1 MPDRAQILRQ
11 LAGRDWPDAERFF
24 ERAQSDLAAPESI
37 GFRAVFASVQRR
49 LAALAGAPVAP
60 HPELAGLER
69 PHWTLTDY
77 VRAALVAEGLAA
89 VPSERQPAWH
99 LTLFEAGE
107 IGEQVSLLRTMSLL
121 PEAARFL
128 ETGLQAC
135 RTNAR
140 SVFEA
145 MVCENPFLLEHF
157 PPLNFNQAVL
167 KAVFMEVSARRIEQ
181 LETRITSELQRMA
194 AGYKSERLA
203 AGRSVPADIDYIIQY
218 GA

>member
-1 MPDRAQILRQ
+1 MSERAEILRQ
-11 LAGRDWPDAERFF
+11 LAEQHWPEAARFF
-24 ERAQSDLAAPESI
+24 GRAAGDLAAPESI
-37 GFRAVFASVQRR
+37 GFRAVFASVPRR
-49 LAALAGAPVAP
+49 LGGLAETTVSPPA
-60 HPELAGLER
+60 EIAGLTR

-77 VRAALVAEGLAA
+77 VRAALVAAGLGA
-89 VPSERQPAWH
+89 VASERQPAWH

-107 IGEQVSLLRTMSLL
+107 IGEQVSLLRVMPLL
-121 PEAARFL
+121 PEPARFL

-145 MVCENPFLLEHF
+145 MVCENAFLTEHF
-157 PPLNFNQAVL
+157 PALNFNQAVL
-167 KAVFMEVSARRIEQ
+167 KAVFMEVSARRIER
-181 LETRITSELQRMA
+181 LETRITPELKRMA

-203 AGRSVPADIDYIIQY
+203 AGRSVPADIDYLIQY